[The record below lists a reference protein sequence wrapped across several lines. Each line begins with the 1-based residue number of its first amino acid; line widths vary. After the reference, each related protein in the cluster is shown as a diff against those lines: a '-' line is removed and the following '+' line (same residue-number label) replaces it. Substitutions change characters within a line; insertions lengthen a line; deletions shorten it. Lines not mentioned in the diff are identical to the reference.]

1 MGRAGNENTSSGGLE
16 HKEPVLYMSGGKT
29 KPFPSTAEINGVFCT
44 SHRWEERKIS
54 TKYSSFLCWALLQ
67 NQFETSKT
75 VYVFSLC
82 LLYSA
87 TIHTPKPSHNLDSEP
102 LISAWKRVRIRQ
114 YKTCK
119 EMLKSLNQKSIPTQ
133 PVWVK
138 QIKICH
144 QHVPDKSH
152 VLFTRNL

>member
-1 MGRAGNENTSSGGLE
+1 M
-16 HKEPVLYMSGGKT
+16 LYMSGVNT

-44 SHRWEERKIS
+44 SHRWEEKKINI
-54 TKYSSFLCWALLQ
+54 KYSSFLCWALLQ
-67 NQFETSKT
+67 VQFEISKP

-102 LISAWKRVRIRQ
+102 LSSAWERVRIRQ
-114 YKTCK
+114 YKACK
-119 EMLKSLNQKSIPTQ
+119 EMLKSLNQKAIPTQ

-138 QIKICH
+138 QIKHCH
-144 QHVPDKSH
+144 QHGPDKSH